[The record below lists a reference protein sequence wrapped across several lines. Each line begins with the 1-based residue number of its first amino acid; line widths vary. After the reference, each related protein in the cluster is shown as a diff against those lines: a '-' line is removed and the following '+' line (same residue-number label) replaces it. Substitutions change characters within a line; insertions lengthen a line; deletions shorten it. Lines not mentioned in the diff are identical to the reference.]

1 MAEYATMP
9 LEELH
14 AASASVRDIQTRG
27 KIVTALIERT
37 RQAKT
42 IDDKESIWPSKQM
55 REREEFA
62 GLYPDPADPQFAAR
76 LYQKKEFYE
85 ARSVVAGV
93 ADGSIDP
100 CSSSAA
106 NSFFELTPVQRV
118 VARFMHPRTPFNGLL
133 LYHGVGVGKTCSAV
147 TIAENFLA
155 QNPMKK
161 VIVLAP
167 QALKDNFLKTVFDV
181 SKLTWSAEEKQWKI
195 QQCTGIS
202 YLERL
207 NLLNEPDI
215 KTVTFRIMDDIR
227 NRYKVSGYLEFANWM
242 KGQLAANVPSSSIDK
257 VVRTAMENDYI
268 RRMFSDH
275 MIIIDEAHNLR
286 DLTENPLEPR
296 TTQAAADDSTATGQD
311 VDNIGGKALNPLLK
325 RIALYAEGLKI
336 VLMTATP
343 MYNSAPE
350 IILLLNILLMNDTK
364 KEVSAMTIDKIF
376 TKEGDLKE
384 GVDILQLEKA
394 ARAYVS
400 FMRGENP
407 YTFPLRMRPPLEEG
421 HMKASLRWPNVSATS
436 LEVSF
441 TEQEA
446 EALDVLPLIMVAP
459 VPGSPVELQLRSATT
474 RGFTAGVAD
483 APIVD
488 KMLDSRMQIA
498 NFSYPNGTY
507 GTDGFTE
514 YFSSHPDRAAG
525 HKIKVYKFKPQEEH
539 PDVDSIFKGEALKAH
554 APKIHQ
560 IIENLIRSKGICFV
574 YSRYINAG
582 ALPLAIALERVGFQR
597 RLGDGSISPLL
608 RGSAAVA
615 PICALCG
622 STKSPEHSADHAFT
636 PACYI
641 LLTSSEEIAPQFAS
655 LVRQAATWDK
665 GDPNGPRGTNVKVII
680 GSQVASEGLD
690 LKCIREVHILD
701 AWYHLN
707 RIDQIVGRAIR
718 YCSHSA
724 LPPEERNCLIYLYAA
739 LVEESALGPALE
751 TADLYAYRLA
761 ISKAQ
766 RIGKVQRL
774 LKRHAWD
781 CNLELEAITF
791 AGLPPRRQIDGQ
803 GNEMREYDIND
814 QDYTTY
820 CDYQACKHE
829 CKVTVQP
836 EDLKIDESSY
846 QYEDARSIIRKKH
859 EQVRRLIK
867 SQVMVPEA
875 IVKEIFSDLP
885 WEIASEALLD
895 LLDGRNFRL
904 TRPDGVEGFLV
915 KKNGYLVFQPA
926 LIRDTDIPIA
936 LRYARGFQLIR
947 QTINPSGP
955 VWTRAPPPPPV
966 RQLPTQLPVQSS
978 VEAPP
983 GGVAA
988 HLVSRAVDG
997 ITVRPGDTAPPPAA
1011 APAAAPA
1018 TAPAADDPLI
1028 LTAELLARW
1037 SAWFNF
1043 ISNFSDVDKSE
1054 LDPADAD
1061 ICQLWKWILRKFKV
1075 IGDNIITVA
1084 IQWWVERRLT
1094 FDEQRIF
1101 NEICLLNKEIVG
1113 LDALKVALAKKQFIN
1128 TSYLAYAIYN
1138 PEENEIKIFYLKIGG
1153 ASQIFKRSS
1162 GMLLEFFKP
1171 RLIAPK
1177 LDLIREA
1184 GVVFGLIYNKDKKNN
1199 SSLVF
1204 KTVDMTSGLDSKTR
1218 GAECAILSNLK
1229 SSIERV
1235 NRLQAAVDEDPTN
1248 ELYTLMLLPPEA
1260 TAKKS
1265 EEDKHYINQLA
1276 RNDLCLYLE
1285 FLTRLLDLNKYQEKR
1300 WFLDAIEAS
1309 ISWAK

>member
-1 MAEYATMP
+1 MADYATMP
-9 LEELH
+9 LEDLH
-14 AASASVRDIQTRG
+14 AASASVRDINKRG
-27 KIVTALIERT
+27 QIVSTLMQRT
-37 RQAKT
+37 MEAKT
-42 IDDKESIWPSKQM
+42 IAEKETIWPSKQM

-100 CSSSAA
+100 CSSNAA
-106 NSFFELTPVQRV
+106 HSFFELTPVQRV

-161 VIVLAP
+161 VIFLSP
-167 QALKDNFLKTVFDV
+167 QALKENFLKTVFDT
-181 SKLTWSAEEKQWKI
+181 SKLTWSSQEGQWKI

-207 NLLNEPDI
+207 NLLNEPDL
-215 KTVTFRIMDDIR
+215 KTVTFRIMEDIR
-227 NRYKVSGYLEFANWM
+227 NRYKVSGYLEFANWL
-242 KGQLAANVPSSSIDK
+242 KTQFTEHVPSSLTDK
-257 VVRTAMENDYI
+257 TARATLENELI
-268 RRMFSDH
+268 RRLFSDH

-286 DLTENPLEPR
+286 DLTENPLVP
-296 TTQAAADDSTATGQD
+296 QAQQEETTATGQD
-311 VDNIGGKALNPLLK
+311 ADNKAGKALIPLLK

-364 KEVSAMTIDKIF
+364 KESPMTIEKIF

-384 GVDILQLEKA
+384 GVEILQLEKA

-400 FMRGENP
+400 YMRGENP
-407 YTFPLRMRPPLEEG
+407 YTFPLRMRPPLEEDQ
-421 HMKASLRWPNVSATS
+421 MPASLRWPEVSATS
-436 LEVSF
+436 LEVAF

-446 EALDVLPLIMVAP
+446 NALDVLPLIMVP
-459 VPGSPVELQLRSATT
+459 PITGSPAELQLRGATT
-474 RGFTAGVAD
+474 RGFTADVGDV
-483 APIVD
+483 PIVD

-507 GTDGFTE
+507 GTEGFTQ
-514 YFSSHPDRAAG
+514 YFSQQNERGAG
-525 HKIKVYKFKPQEEH
+525 HQISTFRFRPQEEH
-539 PDVDSIFKGEALKAH
+539 PDVDSIFKGDALKAH
-554 APKIHQ
+554 APKIHR

-608 RGSAAVA
+608 RGSSAVA

-622 STKSPEHSADHAFT
+622 STNSPEHSADHVFT

-641 LLTSSEEIAPQFAS
+641 LLTSSEVLAPQFAS
-655 LVRQAATWDK
+655 LVRQAVTWDK

-707 RIDQIVGRAIR
+707 RIDQIIGRAIR

-724 LPPEERNCLIYLYAA
+724 LPPEERNCLIYLYAV
-739 LVEESALGPALE
+739 LVEATALGPALE

-803 GNEMREYDIND
+803 GNELNEYDIND

-829 CKVTVQP
+829 CKVTVRP

-846 QYEDARSIIRKKH
+846 QFEDARNIIRKKH
-859 EQVRRLIK
+859 EQVRRLFK
-867 SQVMVPEA
+867 SQVMVPEG
-875 IVKEIFSDLP
+875 IVKDIFSDLP

-904 TRPDGVEGFLV
+904 TRPDHVEGFLV

-936 LRYARGFQLIR
+936 LRYARGFQLLR
-947 QTINPSGP
+947 QTVNPSGP
-955 VWTRAPPPPPV
+955 VWTRAPPPVSVVRPPQPRV
-966 RQLPTQLPVQSS
+966 
-978 VEAPP
+978 
-983 GGVAA
+983 
-988 HLVSRAVDG
+988 VDG
-997 ITVRPGDTAPPPAA
+997 VTVNPGDALYDTAPPPGALPVPPGAA
-1011 APAAAPA
+1011 LPVPPGAALPPAALP
-1018 TAPAADDPLI
+1018 PGAALPPDDPLT
-1028 LTAELLARW
+1028 LTPELVARW
-1037 SAWFNF
+1037 SAWFNY

-1054 LDPADAD
+1054 LDPADLD
-1061 ICQLWKWILRKFKV
+1061 ICKLWRWILRKFKE
-1075 IGDNIITVA
+1075 IGDDIITVA
-1084 IQWWVERRLT
+1084 IQWWVEGRLT

-1101 NEICLLNKEIVG
+1101 NEVCLLNKEIVG
-1113 LDALKVALAKKQFIN
+1113 LDELKKALAKRHFIN
-1128 TSYLAYAIYN
+1128 NSFVAYAIYK
-1138 PEENEIKIFYLKIGG
+1138 PEENEIKFFHLKKTVE
-1153 ASQIFKRSS
+1153 SQAFKQSPE
-1162 GMLLEFFKP
+1162 LLSKLFREK
-1171 RLIAPK
+1171 LIAPK
-1177 LDLIREA
+1177 LDILREA
-1184 GVVFGLIYNKDKKNN
+1184 GILFGLISNKDKKSNPT
-1199 SSLVF
+1199 LVF
-1204 KTVDMTSGLDSKTR
+1204 KTVDLSAGLDSKTR
-1218 GAECAILSNLK
+1218 GAECYTVSNLTP
-1229 SSIERV
+1229 SIQRV
-1235 NRLQAAVDEDPTN
+1235 NRLQAAIQEDEASD
-1248 ELYTLMLLPPEA
+1248 LLPLLLLPAEP
-1260 TAKKS
+1260 TAKKT
-1265 EEDKHYINQLA
+1265 EEDKYYINQLT
-1276 RNDLCLYLE
+1276 RNDFCLYLE
-1285 FLTRLLDLNKYQEKR
+1285 FLTRLLDVMKFQGKR
-1300 WFLDAIEAS
+1300 WFLDAIDAS
-1309 ISWAK
+1309 VSWGK